1 MDMNSDADAS
11 SISLEVQHIRRA
23 LELIKIACSRNAYH
37 LEEYEMVGKIYNDF
51 TTFMKTVDSASSM
64 MPAQQQ
70 QQQDKPPQL
79 QQ

>member
-1 MDMNSDADAS
+1 MNMNSDSDPS

-37 LEEYEMVGKIYNDF
+37 MEEYEMVGKIYNDF
-51 TTFMKTVDSASSM
+51 TTFVKAVDSASSKM
-64 MPAQQQ
+64 SAQQLQ
-70 QQQDKPPQL
+70 QEKPPQL